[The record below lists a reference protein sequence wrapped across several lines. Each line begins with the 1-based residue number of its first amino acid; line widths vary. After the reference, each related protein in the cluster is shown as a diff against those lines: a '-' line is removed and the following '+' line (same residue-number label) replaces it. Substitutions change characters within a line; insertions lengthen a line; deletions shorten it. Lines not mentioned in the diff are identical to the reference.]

1 MIIGVISDTH
11 GVLRDDV
18 IDRLSGCDYI
28 IHAGDIGSEDIIK
41 KLQEIAVTIAVKG
54 NNDLEDWTKSLNERE
69 KINIG
74 GKSIFIIHE
83 IKRLPRYVDNV
94 DVVIYGHSHKYSL
107 ENEGDI
113 IFFNPGSCGKKRFS
127 LPLTMG
133 IITIK
138 DEKIKIEKI
147 DID

>member
-11 GVLRDDV
+11 GVLRGDV

-41 KLQEIAVTIAVKG
+41 KLKEIAITIVVKG

-74 GKSIFIIHE
+74 GKNIFIIHE
-83 IKRLPRYVDNV
+83 IKRLPRYLEGINI
-94 DVVIYGHSHKYSL
+94 VIYGHSHKYSL
-107 ENEGDI
+107 ENEGDVT
-113 IFFNPGSCGKKRFS
+113 FFNPGSCGKKRFS

-133 IITIK
+133 IIKIEG
-138 DEKIKIEKI
+138 EKVKFEKI
-147 DID
+147 DLD